1 MPRGSLTFEFDSR
14 KLVNGLTSKAAREAI
29 TEMAI
34 PIIERSWRRVAKRKL
49 SPRRAATYINAI
61 QVAAVQGT
69 RVSLVLE
76 GADANIIEYGN
87 DRWDMKPGL
96 LMSDAAK
103 ESEDGEIYLRVP
115 MQHSSYRAAGATAAP
130 MGAPYRRKL
139 GADAAFELGKQ
150 IYERASK
157 LGPKQELRGTGTPKL
172 RERHKLPIYEGL
184 RRERARP
191 KIDPATAPTDRAAL
205 LRHMM
210 DLQKKSRGIASVQ
223 YKTYRTVSTASPA
236 SSWVYPKRA
245 GAKLIDEALKD
256 ATPEIQ
262 KGISKLVDG
271 MLVKMKMT
279 KVGK

>member
-1 MPRGSLTFEFDSR
+1 MPRGSLTFEFDAR
-14 KLVNGLTSKAAREAI
+14 KLVNGMTSREAREAI

-49 SPRRAATYINAI
+49 SPRRAAMYVNAI

-87 DRWDMKPGL
+87 DKWDMKPGL
-96 LMSDAAK
+96 LMSDAAQ

-115 MQHSSYRAAGATAAP
+115 MQHSSYRAAGATAPP

-157 LGPKQELRGTGTPKL
+157 LGPKEALRGTGTPKL
-172 RERHKLPIYEGL
+172 RERHKLPIYEGM
-184 RRERARP
+184 RRERAR
-191 KIDPATAPTDRAAL
+191 
-205 LRHMM
+205 
-210 DLQKKSRGIASVQ
+210 RGIASVQ

-245 GAKLIDEALKD
+245 GAKLIDEALKE

-262 KGISKLVDG
+262 KGISNLVSG